1 MADKWFEVIGVV
13 ADARNRGLEE
23 PIDPEVWVPYT
34 VTGSAMRG
42 ILVRTTNN
50 PTSMV
55 KALAKEIWATDPSV
69 AMAEPNA
76 LDYFLDL
83 FTFAQPRFG
92 LWIVGIFAGIGLALV
107 TIGVYSIIAYSTARR
122 THEIGLRMALGAAA
136 GDVLKMVLWQGL
148 RFLAAGIAAGL
159 AASFALS
166 RIIAGQLWGVSAYDP
181 LTLAAVV
188 LLLIII
194 GTLACW
200 IPARRAT
207 RINPLAALRC
217 E

>member
-1 MADKWFEVIGVV
+1 M
-13 ADARNRGLEE
+13 
-23 PIDPEVWVPYT
+23 
-34 VTGSAMRG
+34 
-42 ILVRTTNN
+42 
-50 PTSMV
+50 
-55 KALAKEIWATDPSV
+55 
-69 AMAEPNA
+69 
-76 LDYFLDL
+76 
-83 FTFAQPRFG
+83 
-92 LWIVGIFAGIGLALV
+92 
-107 TIGVYSIIAYSTARR
+107 IAYSTARR

>member
-1 MADKWFEVIGVV
+1 
-13 ADARNRGLEE
+13 
-23 PIDPEVWVPYT
+23 
-34 VTGSAMRG
+34 
-42 ILVRTTNN
+42 
-50 PTSMV
+50 
-55 KALAKEIWATDPSV
+55 
-69 AMAEPNA
+69 MAEPNA

-92 LWIVGIFAGIGLALV
+92 LWIVGIFAVIGLALV
-107 TIGVYSIIAYSTARR
+107 TIGVYSVIAYSTARR

-136 GDVLKMVLWQGL
+136 RDVLKMVLWQGL

-166 RIIAGQLWGVSAYDP
+166 RIIAGQLWGISAYDP